1 MAFCP
6 TCDETFPGGSKYCPK
21 DGTLLVQREGD
32 GAADADPMVGQIVA
46 GRFRVVQR
54 LGKGG
59 MGTVYEA
66 YQSAT
71 AQAELERH

>member
-1 MAFCP
+1 MSNQ
-6 TCDETFPGGSKYCPK
+6 D
-21 DGTLLVQREGD
+21 D
-32 GAADADPMVGQIVA
+32 A
-46 GRFRVVQR
+46 GRLIGEVLHDTYRISR
-54 LGKGG
+54 IPGKGG